1 MGKSEYFEIK
11 KVDGEVEQ
19 PQIIIDAEAL
29 YDLLLHAELMMT
41 KVDRV
46 RYANR
51 AIEQI
56 LDVIREFMLAYDFED
71 DRKIHLERMS
81 ANIAVFLHTMRI
93 IARRNIICIP
103 TKFDAMT
110 PDQLKHE
117 LMEHIAKLDEG
128 ATRWRKSYLGKQRV
142 KGTTG
147 IK

>member
-1 MGKSEYFEIK
+1 MGKSEYFEIRK
-11 KVDGEVEQ
+11 IEGEVEQ
-19 PQIIIDAEAL
+19 PQIIIDAEAI
-29 YDLLLHAELMMT
+29 YDLLIRAEMMMT

-71 DRKIHLERMS
+71 DRKVHLERMS

-93 IARRNIICIP
+93 IARRNIICFP
-103 TKFDAMT
+103 TEFDAMS
-110 PDQLKHE
+110 PNEIKYL

-128 ATRWRKSYLGKQRV
+128 ATKWRKSYKGKQRV

-147 IK
+147 IR

>member
-29 YDLLLHAELMMT
+29 YDLLLRAELMMT

>member
-1 MGKSEYFEIK
+1 MGKSEYFELQIIS
-11 KVDGEVEQ
+11 GEREQ

-29 YDLLLHAELMMT
+29 YDLLLRAEMMMN

-71 DRKIHLERMS
+71 DREIHLKRMC
-81 ANIAVFLHTMRI
+81 AHTAVFIRTMRI
-93 IARRNIICIP
+93 IAKRNIICIP
-103 TKFDAMT
+103 AKYEPMT
-110 PDQLKHE
+110 PDQIKHE
-117 LMEHIAKLDEG
+117 MMERLAKLDEG
-128 ATRWRKSYLGKQRV
+128 ITKWRKSFMKKQRV

-147 IK
+147 IG

>member
-29 YDLLLHAELMMT
+29 YDLLLRAELMMT

-56 LDVIREFMLAYDFED
+56 LDVIREFILAYDFED

-128 ATRWRKSYLGKQRV
+128 VTRWRKSYLGKQRV

-147 IK
+147 IR

>member
-1 MGKSEYFEIK
+1 MGKSEYFEVK
-11 KVDGEVEQ
+11 KVEGEIEQ

-29 YDLLLHAELMMT
+29 YDLLIRAELMMT

-56 LDVIREFMLAYDFED
+56 LDVIREFMLAYDYED
-71 DRKIHLERMS
+71 DRKVHLERMS
-81 ANIAVFLHTMRI
+81 ANIAVFLRTMRI
-93 IARRNIICIP
+93 IAKRNIICIP

-110 PDQLKHE
+110 PDQIKHE

-128 ATRWRKSYLGKQRV
+128 ATKWRKSYLGKQRV

-147 IK
+147 IR

>member
-1 MGKSEYFEIK
+1 MGKSEYFEIRK
-11 KVDGEVEQ
+11 IEGEVEQ
-19 PQIIIDAEAL
+19 PQIIIDADAI
-29 YDLLLHAELMMT
+29 YDLLLRAELMMT

-81 ANIAVFLHTMRI
+81 ANIAVFLRTMRI
-93 IARRNIICIP
+93 IAKRNIICIP
-103 TKFDAMT
+103 TKFDSMT
-110 PDQLKHE
+110 PDQIKHE
-117 LMEHIAKLDEG
+117 LMEHMTKLDEG
-128 ATRWRKSYLGKQRV
+128 ATKWRKSYLGKQRV

-147 IK
+147 IR

>member
-1 MGKSEYFEIK
+1 MGKSEYFEVK
-11 KVDGEVEQ
+11 KVEGEIEQ

-29 YDLLLHAELMMT
+29 YDLLIRAELMMT

-56 LDVIREFMLAYDFED
+56 LDVIREFMLAYDYED
-71 DRKIHLERMS
+71 DRKVHLERMS
-81 ANIAVFLHTMRI
+81 ANIAVFLRTMRI
-93 IARRNIICIP
+93 IAKRNIICIP

-110 PDQLKHE
+110 PDQIKHE

-128 ATRWRKSYLGKQRV
+128 ATKWRKSYLGKQRA
-142 KGTTG
+142 KSTTG
-147 IK
+147 IR

>member
-11 KVDGEVEQ
+11 KVEGEIEQ
-19 PQIIIDAEAL
+19 PQIILDAHAL
-29 YDLLLHAELMMT
+29 YSLLIRAEMMMN

-71 DRKIHLERMS
+71 DREIHLKRMS
-81 ANIAVFLHTMRI
+81 ANIAVFLMTMRI
-93 IARRNIICIP
+93 IAERNIICIK
-103 TKFDAMT
+103 TNFDSMT
-110 PDQLKHE
+110 PDQMKHE
-117 LMEHIAKLDEG
+117 IMERIAKLDEG
-128 ATRWRKSYLGKQRV
+128 ATRWRKSFMKKQRV

-147 IK
+147 IR